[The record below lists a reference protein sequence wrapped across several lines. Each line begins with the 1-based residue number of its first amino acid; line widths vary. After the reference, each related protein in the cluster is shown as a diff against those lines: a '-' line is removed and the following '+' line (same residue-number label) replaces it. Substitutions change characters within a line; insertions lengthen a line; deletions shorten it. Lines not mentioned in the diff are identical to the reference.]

1 MKTLDYLHL
10 DENAAGK
17 LVQSLQQLLADFQVH
32 YMNLRGFHWNIQG
45 HGFFVLHS
53 KFEEMYD
60 DTAEKVDQIAER
72 ILMLGGVPSNKFSEY
87 LKIAKVREID
97 GVSCGGEALGHVLDT
112 YKYLIGRE
120 RELLAQASEA
130 GDEVT
135 VSMMTD
141 YLQEQ
146 EKTVWMLLGSQAWR
160 FLRPIASGLDHC
172 GGAAEMFFPP
182 LFFRA
187 LAEDFLVCTTGRFSV
202 PYLSA
207 ENIARALQQAAHRSV
222 GGMGIRSYVE

>member
-10 DENAAGK
+10 DESAAGK
-17 LVQSLQQLLADFQVH
+17 LVRSLQQLLADFQVH

-97 GVSCGGEALGHVLDT
+97 GVSCGRRGSRPCA
-112 YKYLIGRE
+112 R
-120 RELLAQASEA
+120 
-130 GDEVT
+130 
-135 VSMMTD
+135 
-141 YLQEQ
+141 YLQVSDRSRARVARPSLGSGRRSDRLDDDRLSAGAG
-146 EKTVWMLLGSQAWR
+146 KDGMDAVRLLGSQAWR
-160 FLRPIASGLDHC
+160 FLRPIASGLTI
-172 GGAAEMFFPP
+172 AEERRKCSFRRFFSG
-182 LFFRA
+182 LSRGFFGMRDGEIFGTVS
-187 LAEDFLVCTTGRFSV
+187 LRRKHS
-202 PYLSA
+202 PSA
-207 ENIARALQQAAHRSV
+207 PAGCA
-222 GGMGIRSYVE
+222 

>member
-87 LKIAKVREID
+87 LKIAKVREI
-97 GVSCGGEALGHVLDT
+97 
-112 YKYLIGRE
+112 
-120 RELLAQASEA
+120 AQASEA

-146 EKTVWMLLGSQAWR
+146 EKTVWMLCA
-160 FLRPIASGLDHC
+160 
-172 GGAAEMFFPP
+172 
-182 LFFRA
+182 
-187 LAEDFLVCTTGRFSV
+187 FSAHKHGD
-202 PYLSA
+202 SC
-207 ENIARALQQAAHRSV
+207 AR
-222 GGMGIRSYVE
+222 